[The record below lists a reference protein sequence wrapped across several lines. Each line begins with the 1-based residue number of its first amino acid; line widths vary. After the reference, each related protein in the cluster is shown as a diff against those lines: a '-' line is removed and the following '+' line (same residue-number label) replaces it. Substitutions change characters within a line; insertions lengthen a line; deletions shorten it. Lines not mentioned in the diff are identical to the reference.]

1 MRSKKVRVALIVVG
15 VIGFIFSL
23 SLLFEDRKIVGGIGL
38 VIYALIVAAG
48 FSKNLG
54 EKVQHSGAEKP
65 VVKKEK
71 PAIVTDPKVI
81 TKSEKPKKEK
91 IKKER
96 PKKEKIK
103 KEKAKKEKVQKE
115 KPQVNISNPSKEKI
129 SYIKHSFYNNTSLSY
144 DYISDF
150 TPVNLEAIHALVS
163 DCSPKTNHQFK
174 WELCDN
180 KVKLMYGG
188 VHAGD
193 LYFKHDMFS
202 DYAKRGDPVV
212 VYLNEA
218 DGATGD
224 YKVEIA
230 FFRDKKKQYKYR
242 EQTVVAL
249 TAYKSDDCQDTISTM
264 EYGDEIEIERD
275 DENEKYIAVYGDRI
289 GNIPSKIGKRLE
301 EQEPVYVI
309 FEKAIAVAQREDYTD
324 IYEPY
329 IRIYW

>member
-1 MRSKKVRVALIVVG
+1 MRNKKVRVALIVAG
-15 VIGFIFSL
+15 IIGFIFSL
-23 SLLFEDRKIVGGIGL
+23 TLLFGDSKITGVIGL
-38 VIYALIVAAG
+38 VVYAILIFAG
-48 FSKNLG
+48 LSKNLG
-54 EKVQHSGAEKP
+54 EKVQHNAPEKRP
-65 VVKKEK
+65 V
-71 PAIVTDPKVI
+71 
-81 TKSEKPKKEK
+81 
-91 IKKER
+91 
-96 PKKEKIK
+96 
-103 KEKAKKEKVQKE
+103 AKKEKSKKEKVKKE

-129 SYIKHSFYNNTSLSY
+129 SYIKHSCYNKTSLSY

-150 TPVNLEAIHALVS
+150 IPVNLEAIHALVS
-163 DCSPKTNHQFK
+163 DYSPQTNHQFK

-218 DGATGD
+218 DDATGD

-249 TAYKSDDCQDTISTM
+249 TAYKKEDRQDIISAM
-264 EYGDEIEIERD
+264 EPGDEIEVEYD
-275 DENEKYIAVYGDRI
+275 SEKDKYVAVYGDVI
-289 GNIPSKIGKRLE
+289 GTFPEKIGERLE
-301 EQEPVYVI
+301 EQEPTFVI
-309 FEKAIAVAQREDYTD
+309 FDNADETEEGDEI
-324 IYEPY
+324 IYKPY
-329 IRIYW
+329 VKIYW

>member
-1 MRSKKVRVALIVVG
+1 MRNKKVRVALIVVG
-15 VIGFIFSL
+15 VIGLIFSL
-23 SLLFEDRKIVGGIGL
+23 TLLFGDSKITGGVGL
-38 VIYALIVAAG
+38 VIYALIIAAG

-54 EKVQHSGAEKP
+54 EKVQHNAPEKRP
-65 VVKKEK
+65 V
-71 PAIVTDPKVI
+71 
-81 TKSEKPKKEK
+81 
-91 IKKER
+91 
-96 PKKEKIK
+96 
-103 KEKAKKEKVQKE
+103 AKKEKSKKEKVKKE
-115 KPQVNISNPSKEKI
+115 KPQVNISNPGKEKI
-129 SYIKHSFYNNTSLSY
+129 SYVKHSCYNNTSLSY

-163 DCSPKTNHQFK
+163 DCSPQTNHQFK

-202 DYAKRGDPVV
+202 DYAKRGDSVV

-218 DGATGD
+218 DDSTGD

-249 TAYKSDDCQDTISTM
+249 TAYKKEDRQDIISAM
-264 EYGDEIEIERD
+264 EPGDEIEVEYD
-275 DENEKYIAVYGDRI
+275 SEKDNYVAVYGDII
-289 GNIPSKIGKRLE
+289 GTFPAKIGERLE
-301 EQEPVYVI
+301 EQDPTFVVFDSADETEEGDEIVY
-309 FEKAIAVAQREDYTD
+309 K
-324 IYEPY
+324 PY
-329 IRIYW
+329 VKIYW

>member
-1 MRSKKVRVALIVVG
+1 MRNKKVWVALIIVG
-15 VIGFIFSL
+15 IIGFIFSL
-23 SLLFEDRKIVGGIGL
+23 TLLFGDSKITGGIGL
-38 VIYALIVAAG
+38 VIYALIIIAG

-54 EKVQHSGAEKP
+54 EKVQPNAPEKRS
-65 VVKKEK
+65 
-71 PAIVTDPKVI
+71 A
-81 TKSEKPKKEK
+81 
-91 IKKER
+91 
-96 PKKEKIK
+96 
-103 KEKAKKEKVQKE
+103 AKKEKSKKE
-115 KPQVNISNPSKEKI
+115 KFKKGKPQVNISNPSKEKI
-129 SYIKHSFYNNTSLSY
+129 SYIKHSCYNNTSLSY

-163 DCSPKTNHQFK
+163 DCSSQTNHQFK

-202 DYAKRGDPVV
+202 DYAKRGDSVV

-218 DGATGD
+218 DDATGD

-249 TAYKSDDCQDTISTM
+249 TAYKSDDCQDIISAM

-275 DENEKYIAVYGDRI
+275 DENENYIAVYGERI
-289 GNIPSKIGKRLE
+289 GNIPSKIIKRLE

-324 IYEPY
+324 IFEPY

>member
-1 MRSKKVRVALIVVG
+1 MFFPNIIVHSFAYNRKDFKMRNKKVRVALIVAG
-15 VIGFIFSL
+15 IIGFIFSL
-23 SLLFEDRKIVGGIGL
+23 TLLFGDSKITGVIGL
-38 VIYALIVAAG
+38 VVYAILIFAG
-48 FSKNLG
+48 LSKNLG
-54 EKVQHSGAEKP
+54 EKVQHNAPEKRP
-65 VVKKEK
+65 V
-71 PAIVTDPKVI
+71 
-81 TKSEKPKKEK
+81 
-91 IKKER
+91 
-96 PKKEKIK
+96 
-103 KEKAKKEKVQKE
+103 AKKEKSKKEKVKKE

-129 SYIKHSFYNNTSLSY
+129 SYIKHSCYNKTSLSY

-150 TPVNLEAIHALVS
+150 IPVNLEAIHALVS
-163 DCSPKTNHQFK
+163 DYSPQTNHQFK

-218 DGATGD
+218 DDATGD

-249 TAYKSDDCQDTISTM
+249 TAYKKEDRQDIISAM
-264 EYGDEIEIERD
+264 EPGDEIEVEYD
-275 DENEKYIAVYGDRI
+275 SEKDKYVAVYGDVI
-289 GNIPSKIGKRLE
+289 GTFPEKIGERLE
-301 EQEPVYVI
+301 EQEPTFVI
-309 FEKAIAVAQREDYTD
+309 FDSADETEEGDEI
-324 IYEPY
+324 IYKPY
-329 IRIYW
+329 VKIYW

>member
-1 MRSKKVRVALIVVG
+1 MRSKKIRVALIVVG

-23 SLLFEDRKIVGGIGL
+23 TLLFGDSKITGGIGL
-38 VIYALIVAAG
+38 VIYALIIATG

-54 EKVQHSGAEKP
+54 EKVQHNGTGKRP
-65 VVKKEK
+65 VTKKEK
-71 PAIVTDPKVI
+71 PAIVADPKVI
-81 TKSEKPKKEK
+81 TKGEKPKKEK
-91 IKKER
+91 V
-96 PKKEKIK
+96 KKEKP
-103 KEKAKKEKVQKE
+103 KV
-115 KPQVNISNPSKEKI
+115 NMPSKEKI
-129 SYIKHSFYNNTSLSY
+129 SYIKHSCYNNISLSY
-144 DYISDF
+144 NYISDF

-163 DCSPKTNHQFK
+163 DCSPQTNHQFK

-218 DGATGD
+218 DDATGD

-242 EQTVVAL
+242 DQTVVAL
-249 TAYKSDDCQDTISTM
+249 TAYKSDDCQDIISAM

-275 DENEKYIAVYGDRI
+275 DEKEEYIAVYGERI
-289 GNIPSKIGKRLE
+289 GNIPSKIIKRLE

>member
-1 MRSKKVRVALIVVG
+1 MFFPNIIVQSFAYNRKDFKMRNKKVRVALIVAG
-15 VIGFIFSL
+15 IIGFIFSL
-23 SLLFEDRKIVGGIGL
+23 TLLFGDSKITGVIGL
-38 VIYALIVAAG
+38 VVYAILIFAG
-48 FSKNLG
+48 LSKNLG
-54 EKVQHSGAEKP
+54 EKVQHNAPEKRP
-65 VVKKEK
+65 V
-71 PAIVTDPKVI
+71 
-81 TKSEKPKKEK
+81 
-91 IKKER
+91 
-96 PKKEKIK
+96 
-103 KEKAKKEKVQKE
+103 AKKEKSKKEKVKKE

-129 SYIKHSFYNNTSLSY
+129 SYIKHSCYNKTSLSY

-150 TPVNLEAIHALVS
+150 IPVNLEAIHALVS
-163 DCSPKTNHQFK
+163 DYSPQTNHQFK

-218 DGATGD
+218 DDATGD

-249 TAYKSDDCQDTISTM
+249 TAYKKEDRQDIISAM
-264 EYGDEIEIERD
+264 EPGDEIEVEYD
-275 DENEKYIAVYGDRI
+275 SEKDKYVAVYGDVI
-289 GNIPSKIGKRLE
+289 GTFPEKIGERLE
-301 EQEPVYVI
+301 EQEPTFVI
-309 FEKAIAVAQREDYTD
+309 FDNADETEEGDEI
-324 IYEPY
+324 IYKPY
-329 IRIYW
+329 VKIYW

>member
-23 SLLFEDRKIVGGIGL
+23 TLLLGDSKITGGIGL
-38 VIYALIVAAG
+38 VIYALIIAAG
-48 FSKNLG
+48 FSNNLC
-54 EKVQHSGAEKP
+54 EKVQHNGTEKRP
-65 VVKKEK
+65 VTKKEK
-71 PAIVTDPKVI
+71 SAIVVDPKVI
-81 TKSEKPKKEK
+81 TKREKPKKEK
-91 IKKER
+91 V
-96 PKKEKIK
+96 KKEK
-103 KEKAKKEKVQKE
+103 Q
-115 KPQVNISNPSKEKI
+115 QVNISNPSKEKI

-218 DGATGD
+218 DDATGD

>member
-1 MRSKKVRVALIVVG
+1 MRNKKVRVALIVAG
-15 VIGFIFSL
+15 IIGFIFSL
-23 SLLFEDRKIVGGIGL
+23 TLLFGDSKITGVIGL
-38 VIYALIVAAG
+38 VVYAILIFAG
-48 FSKNLG
+48 LSKNLG
-54 EKVQHSGAEKP
+54 EKVQHNAPEKRPVAEK
-65 VVKKEK
+65 EK
-71 PAIVTDPKVI
+71 
-81 TKSEKPKKEK
+81 S
-91 IKKER
+91 
-96 PKKEKIK
+96 
-103 KEKAKKEKVQKE
+103 KKEKVKKE

-129 SYIKHSFYNNTSLSY
+129 SYIKHSCYNKTSLSY

-150 TPVNLEAIHALVS
+150 IPVNLEAIHALVS
-163 DCSPKTNHQFK
+163 DYSPQTNHQFK

-218 DGATGD
+218 DDATGD

-249 TAYKSDDCQDTISTM
+249 TAYKKEDRQDIISAM
-264 EYGDEIEIERD
+264 EPGDEIEVEYD
-275 DENEKYIAVYGDRI
+275 SEKDKYVAVYGDVI
-289 GNIPSKIGKRLE
+289 GTFPEKIGERLE
-301 EQEPVYVI
+301 EQEPTFVI
-309 FEKAIAVAQREDYTD
+309 FDSADETEEGDEI
-324 IYEPY
+324 IYKPY
-329 IRIYW
+329 VKIYW

>member
-1 MRSKKVRVALIVVG
+1 MRNKKVRVALIVAG
-15 VIGFIFSL
+15 IIGFIFSL
-23 SLLFEDRKIVGGIGL
+23 TLLFGDSKITGVIGL
-38 VIYALIVAAG
+38 VVYAILIFAG
-48 FSKNLG
+48 LSKNLG
-54 EKVQHSGAEKP
+54 EKVQHNAPEKRP
-65 VVKKEK
+65 V
-71 PAIVTDPKVI
+71 
-81 TKSEKPKKEK
+81 
-91 IKKER
+91 
-96 PKKEKIK
+96 
-103 KEKAKKEKVQKE
+103 AKKEKSKKEKVKKE

-129 SYIKHSFYNNTSLSY
+129 SYIKHSCYNKTSLSY

-150 TPVNLEAIHALVS
+150 IPVNLEAIHALVS
-163 DCSPKTNHQFK
+163 DYSPQTNHQFK

-218 DGATGD
+218 DDATGD

-249 TAYKSDDCQDTISTM
+249 TAYKKEDRQDIISAM
-264 EYGDEIEIERD
+264 ELGDEIEVEYD
-275 DENEKYIAVYGDRI
+275 SEKDKYVAVYGDVI
-289 GNIPSKIGKRLE
+289 GTFPEKIGERLE
-301 EQEPVYVI
+301 EQEPTFVI
-309 FEKAIAVAQREDYTD
+309 FDSADETEEGDEI
-324 IYEPY
+324 IYKPY
-329 IRIYW
+329 VKIYW